1 MEEKSMLLLR
11 ELKETLAQVFGCQSV
26 LEGRPLQDCGITNSL
41 LHALE
46 NVLCH
51 GLKTSS
57 LRSFFGG
64 AATPWPW
71 IEGLPASL
79 PDTDA
84 LLADIAAA
92 AGSVTAPI
100 ARTRLFLR
108 LALNTGALHDCL
120 QALCWNQALCAA
132 NYEPH
137 AIVRDTNMQFAFLS
151 RLEPLEVIA
160 FDLETLS
167 IAPILAR
174 ADYWRTVDFNEFAL
188 AVSLPAH
195 TQFPTTKVHIL
206 FSDGCTQTGKEDA
219 RDRHG
224 HTEDAVPEEEGQC
237 RGCCSGSRGH
247 ERGPKRN
254 GGGAQKEGRI

>member
-11 ELKETLAQVFGCQSV
+11 ELKETLAQVFGCKSV
-26 LEGRPLQDCGITNSL
+26 LEGRPLQDCGLTNSL
-41 LHALE
+41 LLALE

-51 GLKTSS
+51 GLKTRS

-64 AATPWPW
+64 PATPWPW

-84 LLADIAAA
+84 LLADVAAA
-92 AGSVTAPI
+92 AGSITSQI

-137 AIVRDTNMQFAFLS
+137 AIVRDANMQFAFLS

-160 FDLETLS
+160 FELETLS

-174 ADYWRTVDFNEFAL
+174 ADYWRTVDFNEFVVVA
-188 AVSLPAH
+188 A
-195 TQFPTTKVHIL
+195 
-206 FSDGCTQTGKEDA
+206 
-219 RDRHG
+219 
-224 HTEDAVPEEEGQC
+224 AVPH
-237 RGCCSGSRGH
+237 CSLDH
-247 ERGPKRN
+247 LLM
-254 GGGAQKEGRI
+254 